1 MKMLYLLTLWITAA
15 ILCLLMSGC
24 MFRQA
29 NIDAHEDHILSYDQ
43 GDVDSTQK
51 VYRASVLANGQHSP
65 EAEAAGG
72 NMKDAQHKLDL
83 DQRDY
88 DQYRSASGQS
98 EAPHQ

>member
-1 MKMLYLLTLWITAA
+1 MKMLYLSTLWITAA

-29 NIDAHEDHILSYDQ
+29 NIDGHEDHLLSYDRS
-43 GDVDSTQK
+43 DVDSTQK
-51 VYRASVLANGQHSP
+51 VYRDSVLANGQYSS
-65 EAEAAGG
+65 ESEKAGSD
-72 NMKDAQHKLDL
+72 MKDAQHKLDI

-98 EAPHQ
+98 AVSLQ